1 MSINNDE
8 PRYITR
14 LMKMEC
20 DMGTVKNYINVDKDH
35 GVLAGGNCD
44 AQPVMNA
51 NDHTSKHVIHFGKCK
66 SESNP
71 ERAFREMLI
80 KALLGPAGA
89 FLTGPMLDK
98 LEELGIL
105 TYQCKP
111 NTPQPWIDTNED
123 CIIEGAPALTM
134 DSQLACRYGGRI
146 TFAPLENVDVNEQE
160 SGDSEQTPQP
170 EDIVNEAFQA
180 AVGDAMAE
188 VSDLGEAGAET
199 VEKVQAALALASA
212 MPAQSSGNFSQNSAA
227 VPNTMAGDG
236 DFQGTTITS
245 DIAPAI
251 PNNVLPNMNS
261 IDYNKPIPE
270 MEMFDY
276 GDTMP
281 EIEAFDFNEFM
292 SNPDVIDADGM
303 VIDQSAMENIKIYD
317 SNVAMAGSAA
327 VALYNTIKALEP
339 DTDMTFMQAVQQ
351 MESYGKI
358 AHPVLG
364 TMPLGIAD
372 ALNKRGYKTQYCFEK
387 DTELIS
393 NEAVNAD
400 ASIMMYATTKNTRC
414 VAFRPDPIKPDTKER
429 TFTFYNEVGKKKSSM
444 PLKKFDSQLSDKG
457 RTKLGAVTIV
467 VEKPKKLAGNFECK
481 KCIKRRN

>member
-1 MSINNDE
+1 MSVNNDE

-71 ERAFREMLI
+71 ERAFREMLV

-160 SGDSEQTPQP
+160 PGNPEETAQP

-188 VSDLGEAGAET
+188 VSDLGEVGAES

-212 MPAQSSGNFSQNSAA
+212 MPAQTGMSAQSGGNFNQNQAV
-227 VPNTMAGDG
+227 VPNTMAGNG
-236 DFQGTTITS
+236 DFQGTS
-245 DIAPAI
+245 I
-251 PNNVLPNMNS
+251 PSNMLSSMES
-261 IDYNKPIPE
+261 IDYNKPISK
-270 MEMFDY
+270 MEAFAY
-276 GDTMP
+276 EDTMAGMD
-281 EIEAFDFNEFM
+281 AFNFDELM
-292 SNPDVIDADGM
+292 SNPDVIDTDGM
-303 VIDQSAMENIKIYD
+303 VIDQSAMENIRIYD

-327 VALYNTIKALEP
+327 VALYNTIKTLEP

-364 TMPLGIAD
+364 TVPLGIAD
-372 ALNKRGYKTQYCFEK
+372 ALHKRGYKTQYCFET
-387 DTELIS
+387 DTEIVS

-414 VAFRPDPIKPDTKER
+414 VAFRPDPVKPDAKER
-429 TFTFYNEVGKKKSSM
+429 TFTFYNEAGKKKSSM
-444 PLKKFDSQLSDKG
+444 PLKKFDSQLSDEG
-457 RTKLGAVTIV
+457 RTKLGAVTIA
-467 VEKPKKLAGNFECK
+467 VEKPKKQIGNFECK
-481 KCIKRRN
+481 NCIKRRD

>member
-1 MSINNDE
+1 MNINNDE

-71 ERAFREMLI
+71 ERAFREMLV

-160 SGDSEQTPQP
+160 PGNPEETAQP

-188 VSDLGEAGAET
+188 VSDLGEAGAES

-212 MPAQSSGNFSQNSAA
+212 MPAQTGMSAQSGGNFNQNQTA
-227 VPNTMAGDG
+227 VPNTMAGNG
-236 DFQGTTITS
+236 DFQGTS
-245 DIAPAI
+245 I
-251 PNNVLPNMNS
+251 PSNMLSSMES
-261 IDYNKPIPE
+261 IDYNKPISK
-270 MEMFDY
+270 MEAFSHE
-276 GDTMP
+276 DTMT
-281 EIEAFDFNEFM
+281 ERDAFNFDELM
-292 SNPDVIDADGM
+292 SNPDVTDADGM
-303 VIDQSAMENIKIYD
+303 VIDQSAMENIRIYD

-327 VALYNTIKALEP
+327 VALYNTIKTLEP

-364 TMPLGIAD
+364 TVPLGIAD
-372 ALNKRGYKTQYCFEK
+372 ALHKRGYKTQYCFET
-387 DTELIS
+387 DTEIVS

-414 VAFRPDPIKPDTKER
+414 VAFRPDPVKPDAKER
-429 TFTFYNEVGKKKSSM
+429 TFTFYNEAGKKKSSM
-444 PLKKFDSQLSDKG
+444 PLKKFDSQLSDEG
-457 RTKLGAVTIV
+457 RTKLGAVTIA
-467 VEKPKKLAGNFECK
+467 VEKPKKQIGNFECK
-481 KCIKRRN
+481 NCIKRRD

>member
-1 MSINNDE
+1 MNINNDE

-20 DMGTVKNYINVDKDH
+20 DKGTVKNYINVDTDH
-35 GVLAGGNCD
+35 GVLAGGNDD

-71 ERAFREMLI
+71 ERAFRELLV

-111 NTPQPWIDTNED
+111 NTPQPWIDTNKD

-134 DSQLACRYGGRI
+134 DSQLACRYGGCI
-146 TFAPLENVDVNEQE
+146 TFAPLDTVDVNEQE
-160 SGDSEQTPQP
+160 AGDSEEAPKS

-199 VEKVQAALALASA
+199 VGKVQAALALASA
-212 MPAQSSGNFSQNSAA
+212 IPAQ
-227 VPNTMAGDG
+227 
-236 DFQGTTITS
+236 QGTS
-245 DIAPAI
+245 MQQGGSFGQNQAVVP
-251 PNNVLPNMNS
+251 M
-261 IDYNKPIPE
+261 PE
-270 MEMFDY
+270 MD
-276 GDTMP
+276 
-281 EIEAFDFNEFM
+281 AFDFDGMM
-292 SNPDVIDADGM
+292 SNPDIIDSDGM
-303 VIDQSAMENIKIYD
+303 IIDQSAMENIKIYD
-317 SNVAMAGSAA
+317 STVAMAGSAA
-327 VALYNTIKALEP
+327 VAFYNTIKALEP

-351 MESYGKI
+351 MEPYGKI
-358 AHPVLG
+358 EHSELG
-364 TMPLGIAD
+364 AMPLGIAD
-372 ALNKRGYKTQYCFEK
+372 ALNKRGYKTQYCFDT
-387 DTELIS
+387 DTEIVS

-414 VAFRPDPIKPDTKER
+414 VAFRPDPVKPDVKER
-429 TFTFYNEVGKKKSSM
+429 TFTFYNEMGKKKSSM
-444 PLKKFDSQLSDKG
+444 ALKKFDSQLSDKG
-457 RTKLGAVTIV
+457 RTKLGAVTIT
-467 VEKPKKLAGNFECK
+467 VEKPKKQVGNFECK
-481 KCIKRRN
+481 KYIKRRD